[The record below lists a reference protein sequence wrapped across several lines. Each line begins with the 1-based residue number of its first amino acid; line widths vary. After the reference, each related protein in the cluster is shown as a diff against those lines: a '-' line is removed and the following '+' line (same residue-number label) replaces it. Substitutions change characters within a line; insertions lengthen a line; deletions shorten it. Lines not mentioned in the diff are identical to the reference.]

1 MKKLLFILI
10 MSCVVTMLTA
20 IAVEA
25 CDMPVWNYML
35 QWEWRS
41 PYGVFYF
48 YKNSEDKADSEVNE
62 FLQRLTNGEKV
73 NVNLYFTKI
82 NVSKIAGKK
91 SNDLIKALWQRH
103 AKEKLPFYVVIS
115 SSYQEIYSGK
125 LTLQTVK
132 SMINSPVRGQIA
144 RQLCDYKHGLL
155 LILNCEDEQEN
166 AAVREIVEKALS
178 QYDNVGLITVDR
190 NDPKE
195 KWLVQQLLSVERDL
209 KELSRT
215 MVFCVFGRGY
225 VMPPYLGKGITKS
238 NIIGLIE
245 FMSGPCTCNFKAG
258 NYGTYLLTNLD
269 WQKNIANP
277 YQQESVD
284 DSLAEEESSPNLLF
298 NVFLTFGIIL
308 GVVLSVGLVL
318 ILKRRIT
325 K

>member
-25 CDMPVWNYML
+25 CDTPVWSYML

-48 YKNSEDKADSEVNE
+48 YKNAEDKADSEVNE
-62 FLQRLTNGEKV
+62 FLQRLTDGEEV

-82 NVSKIAGKK
+82 DVSKIADGKK
-91 SNDLIKALWQRH
+91 SNDLIKALWRRH
-103 AKEKLPFYVVIS
+103 AKEKLPFYVVITS
-115 SSYQEIYSGK
+115 SFCIEIYSGK
-125 LTLQTVK
+125 LDRQTVK
-132 SMINSPVRGQIA
+132 SMINSPKRSQIA
-144 RQLCDYKHGLL
+144 GQLCDYKHGLL

-166 AAVREIVEKALS
+166 AAARKTAEKALS

-238 NIIGLIE
+238 NIIRLIE
-245 FMSGPCTCNFKAG
+245 FMSGPCTCDFKSG
-258 NYGTYLLTNLD
+258 NYGTYLLTNLN
-269 WQKNIANP
+269 WQKKVTNT
-277 YQQESVD
+277 YWQGRVD
-284 DSLAEEESSPNLLF
+284 DSSANEFSLLS

-318 ILKRRIT
+318 ILKRRTT